1 MLRRSDQQS
10 LASSSRQ
17 NEERYL
23 SSDGSIK
30 KILGV
35 KPDMLIAKD
44 MLEFGSAEQGYFDGN
59 RTMKDMLL
67 LGSEMYNNENCFQT
81 LRVILVNLR
90 VTPLVMN
97 VSDGYICRVKPLK
110 QQKISMEL
118 ANFYDIFIPFLMDVY
133 KMKDVVKKASKNII
147 KAGSCSSDKDD
158 DEDNSGEK
166 RSGFA
171 SVKEN

>member
-59 RTMKDMLL
+59 RLKL
-67 LGSEMYNNENCFQT
+67 FQ
-81 LRVILVNLR
+81 LRYRGPTINAIFNLDLR